1 MVRGP
6 DALEQPRPGPPI
18 PNAANCHGRGLQPA
32 HDAARAKGLCAQTN
46 PWPQQKSPPRKP
58 EGSASLRK
66 PAVIRQ
72 RREQSDNDAA
82 AFGRAG
88 KANFHVGDHVSTAI
102 GLSSEVLLHRMA
114 RYAMA
119 TACAQHVSRRD
130 DLRSAAGI
138 ERHAQAGRIDWLDLA
153 DRLQR
158 QPDPLLREP

>member
-1 MVRGP
+1 
-6 DALEQPRPGPPI
+6 
-18 PNAANCHGRGLQPA
+18 
-32 HDAARAKGLCAQTN
+32 
-46 PWPQQKSPPRKP
+46 
-58 EGSASLRK
+58 
-66 PAVIRQ
+66 
-72 RREQSDNDAA
+72 
-82 AFGRAG
+82 
-88 KANFHVGDHVSTAI
+88 
-102 GLSSEVLLHRMA
+102 MA